1 MDAEKRHTMREAREA
16 KQQIKTVL
24 SGRVDVSIGIGQT
37 AAGDDYAVV
46 VYVESEQA
54 AQSLPPLD
62 ACVPVEVSVIGKV
75 HAR

>member
-1 MDAEKRHTMREAREA
+1 MDGGKRHTMREAREA

-24 SGRVDVSIGIGQT
+24 SERFDVTIGIGQT
-37 AAGDDYAVV
+37 AAGDYAVV
-46 VYVESEQA
+46 VYVESEQVA
-54 AQSLPPLD
+54 RSLPPLD